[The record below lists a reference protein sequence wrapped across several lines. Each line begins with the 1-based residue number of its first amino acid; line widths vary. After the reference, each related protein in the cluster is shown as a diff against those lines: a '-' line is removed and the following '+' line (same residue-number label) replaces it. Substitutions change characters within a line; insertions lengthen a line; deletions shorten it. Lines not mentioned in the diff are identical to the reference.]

1 MIKYNHFLMKI
12 LLISLI
18 LIFTFDLSARQTTEL
33 TFSYWNKPDINIF
46 YSTPQSIDQN
56 TTILFLIH
64 GDTRAA
70 EQYIN
75 DWITLAKGRNVVLVA
90 PMFSKT
96 YFREYAFLMMST
108 ENGKFLDNK
117 SLHIND
123 SLGVIFD
130 FFKAKLK
137 ISIPS
142 YRLYGHSA
150 GSQFVQN
157 YLLLSEETRIDKA
170 AMANNDFYTFIDDN
184 ISYPFGIKNIDISD
198 TRLEWFLRLKA
209 GIFLGEADNNSKDK
223 SLSKIRKARKQG
235 KHRYERGKN
244 FFDDLV
250 KFGVD
255 NNLPLRWRYHIVP
268 GVGHDNKEMSL
279 AASEFLLEDL

>member
-1 MIKYNHFLMKI
+1 MKI

-18 LIFTFDLSARQTTEL
+18 LIFTFELSARQTKEL

-56 TTILFLIH
+56 TRILFLIH
-64 GDTRAA
+64 SGTRTAD
-70 EQYIN
+70 QYIN
-75 DWITLAKGRNVVLVA
+75 DWIAIAKDRNVVLVA

-96 YFREYAFLMMST
+96 YFKEYAFLMMST

-117 SLHIND
+117 SLHINN
-123 SLGVIFD
+123 SLGVLFD

-137 ISIPS
+137 ITTSTF
-142 YRLYGHSA
+142 RLYGHSA

-198 TRLEWFLRLKA
+198 ARLEWFFRLKA
-209 GIFLGEADNNSKDK
+209 GIFLGEADNNPKDN
-223 SLSKIRKARKQG
+223 SLPRMRKARKQG
-235 KHRYERGKN
+235 KHSYERGKN

-255 NNLPLRWRYHIVP
+255 NNLVFRWRYHIAP
-268 GVGHDNKEMSL
+268 GVGHNNKEMSL